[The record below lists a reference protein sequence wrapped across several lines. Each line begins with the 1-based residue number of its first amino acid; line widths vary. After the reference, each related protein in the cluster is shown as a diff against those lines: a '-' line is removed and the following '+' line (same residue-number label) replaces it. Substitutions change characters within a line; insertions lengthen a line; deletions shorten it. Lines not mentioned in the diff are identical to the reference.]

1 MKRKIQLSLISLM
14 LVMGLSLGP
23 VNRAEAIPLA
33 AILEIIKQGVKKVIK
48 AIDLKIQRLQNQTI
62 WLQNAQKVLENAM
75 TKLELEGIGN
85 WSEKQRAQYG
95 GLFDELWK
103 VKQVLSQYQR
113 VRDMAQKQAAIVREY
128 QKAWQ
133 VLSQSTLL
141 TTAERDAMAATYAN
155 ILEESV
161 QNLQHLTDVLTA
173 YSIQMGDAER
183 LEIIYRTDKK
193 VQENLNELRS
203 FNSRNFQVLR
213 AREYYPSSNAP
224 IKSLY
229 DLD

>member
-1 MKRKIQLSLISLM
+1 MKRNIQLSIGTCT
-14 LVMGLSLGP
+14 LVLGLSLAP
-23 VNRAEAIPLA
+23 LNRAEAIPLA
-33 AILEIIKQGVKKVIK
+33 AVLEIIKQGVKKVIK

-85 WSEKQRAQYG
+85 WSEKQREQYG

-103 VKQVLSQYQR
+103 VKQVLSQFQR
-113 VRDMAQKQAAIVREY
+113 VRDIAQKQAAIVGEY
-128 QKAWQ
+128 QKAWK
-133 VLSQSTLL
+133 VLSRSTLL
-141 TTAERDAMAATYAN
+141 TTSERDAMAAAYTN
-155 ILEESV
+155 ILEQSV

-203 FNSRNFQVLR
+203 FNRRNFQVLR
-213 AREYYPSSNAP
+213 AREYYPQANAP

-229 DLD
+229 DLY